1 MRNLPIAVDSPFA
14 SLCLGKGEEAMFACH
29 EWQHGSHIDSLPK
42 EPPQDYFSEHYPPA
56 VYNKVSKL

>member
-1 MRNLPIAVDSPFA
+1 MRNLPIAIDSPFA

-42 EPPQDYFSEHYPPA
+42 EPPQDYDKVLYPPIS
-56 VYNKVSKL
+56 Y